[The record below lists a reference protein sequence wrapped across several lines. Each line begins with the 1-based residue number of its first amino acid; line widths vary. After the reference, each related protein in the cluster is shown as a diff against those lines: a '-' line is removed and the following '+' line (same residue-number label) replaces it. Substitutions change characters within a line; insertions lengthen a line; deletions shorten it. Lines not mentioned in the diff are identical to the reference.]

1 MEYELPAEMKVNK
14 LKNLKIGKPVHVKR
28 LKNIQKRKYT
38 SMLSNPDND
47 TDQPTPKTLKW
58 DVHYTKGYTYKTN
71 SLYHTHLRAQN

>member
-1 MEYELPAEMKVNK
+1 
-14 LKNLKIGKPVHVKR
+14 
-28 LKNIQKRKYT
+28 
-38 SMLSNPDND
+38 MLSNPDND